1 VSITNSILNN
11 IGLKI
16 LALITAIVLW
26 IYVAGEQGN
35 TTIKKVVGGR
45 TQEESGKQK

>member
-1 VSITNSILNN
+1 MSIKSPILNN

-26 IYVAGEQGN
+26 LYVAGEQGN
-35 TTIKKVVGGR
+35 TTLKEIIGR
-45 TQEESGKQK
+45 KTEKESGRQK